1 MTRLFRIRPRLR
13 EPLNWPKRTA
23 ILLLFFVVKLRNA
36 GSLLRLQKKKKRR
49 QEKSSKVWRMRSPS
63 YTRLSKM
70 AVVFPL
76 DKTIKSP
83 SWWLSSTNSRKRLIP
98 KSHKSMTLNS
108 QRQLSTRRLFSM
120 IVILLKRRRRLRKSS
135 ISLRRS
141 KRNKS
146 STKER
151 RSSTTKRRKKL
162 RRRQVR
168 ETKK

>member
-1 MTRLFRIRPRLR
+1 
-13 EPLNWPKRTA
+13 
-23 ILLLFFVVKLRNA
+23 
-36 GSLLRLQKKKKRR
+36 
-49 QEKSSKVWRMRSPS
+49 MRSPS

-83 SWWLSSTNSRKRLIP
+83 SWLLSSTNSRKRLIP
-98 KSHKSMTLNS
+98 KRPKSMTLNS
-108 QRQLSTRRLFSM
+108 RRQLSTRRLFSM

-135 ISLRRS
+135 TLLRSS

-162 RRRQVR
+162 RRRLVR